1 MCVCV
6 VLNHVSLCLNQP
18 HRWADSDIFI
28 LNMSIKLEDIIDQW
42 GQDDEVQVIITRD
55 CLTINGKLHCAT

>member
-1 MCVCV
+1 M
-6 VLNHVSLCLNQP
+6 

-28 LNMSIKLEDIIDQW
+28 LNISIKLEDIIDQW